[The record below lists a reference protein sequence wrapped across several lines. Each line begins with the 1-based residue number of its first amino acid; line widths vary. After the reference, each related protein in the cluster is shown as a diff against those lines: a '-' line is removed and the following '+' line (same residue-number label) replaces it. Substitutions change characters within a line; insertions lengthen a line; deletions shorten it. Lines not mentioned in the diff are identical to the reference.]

1 MNITDM
7 NSNYNVINFLY
18 LAQSKTCGDFLRKS
32 RHLNKL
38 TQEELAFELNVS
50 QQYISS
56 LENNSKS
63 LNIDKFVKLCEV
75 LNIIPKYL
83 SKNVV

>member
-18 LAQSKTCGDFLRKS
+18 LAQSKTYGDFLRKA

-83 SKNVV
+83 SNNVI